1 MEPWD
6 ARDLRGSIDGWS
18 RLDPAQLSKEK
29 AARAVEALTAG
40 ANRACNAGARG
51 TGEVLEARRL
61 ALRVAEAAF
70 GAGAQDSSYPRRT
83 LASDLAA
90 AGDWTAA
97 DALLEEDLARVEARG
112 EVREIAGALYS
123 LANHRVSGG
132 DAEPLVARLRDLTK
146 ADARVR
152 DDFELLLAHL
162 EGALGA
168 GDPAREEAAAKA
180 MVDSMR
186 RAVGPRHA
194 DYAIA
199 VLQLGVFYTSIDRL
213 DDAARTLAIARDV
226 ARGTEIEGWV
236 LRALADL
243 EEARGRIADA
253 LTLLDTVDRIWKHKY
268 DAPRDDMKAQR
279 QRIEARGSGAS
290 KRMRHP
296 KIGVGEVIAREGDRV
311 RLRMEDGSERTFLA
325 DRLEPA

>member
-1 MEPWD
+1 MEAWD
-6 ARDLRGSIDGWS
+6 ASGLRGLIDGWS
-18 RLDPAQLSKEK
+18 SLDPAQLSKET
-29 AARAVEALTAG
+29 AAEAVEALTAG
-40 ANRACNAGARG
+40 ANQACNDGGRG
-51 TGEVLEARRL
+51 RSEVLEARRL
-61 ALRVAEAAF
+61 ALRIAEAAF
-70 GAGAQDSSYPRRT
+70 GADAKDSSYPRRT

-90 AGDWTAA
+90 AGDWAAA

-112 EVREIAGALYS
+112 DLREIAGAVYS

-132 DAEPLVARLRDLTK
+132 DGEPLVARLRDLTK

-152 DDFELLLAHL
+152 SDFELLLVHL

-168 GDPAREEAAAKA
+168 GDPAREEEAAKA
-180 MVDSMR
+180 TVDAMR
-186 RAVGPRHA
+186 RAVGPRHT

-199 VLQLGVFYTSIDRL
+199 VLQLGAFYTRMNRL
-213 DDAARTLAIARDV
+213 DEAARTLAIARDV
-226 ARGTEIEGWV
+226 AGGTEIEGWV
-236 LRALADL
+236 LRALADM
-243 EEARGRIADA
+243 EEARGRFADA
-253 LTLLDTVDRIWKHKY
+253 LTLLDAVERLWKHKY
-268 DAPRDDMKAQR
+268 DAPRDELVAQR
-279 QRIEARGSGAS
+279 QRIASRGSAAP